1 MTAIK
6 KNINI
11 IHNCEERFYNW
22 LKSKLSG
29 KGINFIEQPNLSDL
43 LEHYERELLSDNQH
57 LKPLQKWDKVKNE
70 CLGQS
75 TRLNGQADQNR
86 DLVDLIER
94 TAFEGQILWLT
105 FQED

>member
-22 LKSKLSG
+22 LKSKLSE
-29 KGINFIEQPNLSDL
+29 KGINFIEQPSLSDL

-75 TRLNGQADQNR
+75 RRLNGQADQNH